1 MIGVLELLIAGLF
14 ELLSFYDHDIL
25 RHKYITCTFAVFQ
38 LEKTFK
44 TTFSSFVL
52 HMGLVS
58 RHLKEEG
65 NGGVKFGQYI
75 YTSWSI
81 GINVLNLL
89 KFQIIL
95 VITLTIRIK
104 SL

>member
-1 MIGVLELLIAGLF
+1 MIHAEV
-14 ELLSFYDHDIL
+14 
-25 RHKYITCTFAVFQ
+25 HKYMLVDDSCQRYTVSTVFQ
-38 LEKTFK
+38 LEKIFK

-95 VITLTIRIK
+95 V
-104 SL
+104 SS

>member
-1 MIGVLELLIAGLF
+1 MIHAEV
-14 ELLSFYDHDIL
+14 
-25 RHKYITCTFAVFQ
+25 HKYMLVDGTCQRYTVSTGTHFIFYVFQ